1 VDEIHGGCR
10 WRFELTIP
18 SGLTFRGDSKNGII
32 GWFAAIRTVEG
43 GRVMAVNKRTCGK
56 KHFTVAEAN
65 AMLPLVR
72 AIVRDVTELARD
84 LKERQERLAR
94 VRLPESGHGGDAY
107 REELNQVQADFER
120 EQERMQ
126 EYVAELHKL
135 GVELK
140 DYFSGLVDFPSRLDN
155 REIYLCWRLGEP
167 DVAHWH
173 ELEAGFQGRQ
183 KLLADAAKP

>member
-1 VDEIHGGCR
+1 
-10 WRFELTIP
+10 
-18 SGLTFRGDSKNGII
+18 
-32 GWFAAIRTVEG
+32 
-43 GRVMAVNKRTCGK
+43 MAVNKRTCGK